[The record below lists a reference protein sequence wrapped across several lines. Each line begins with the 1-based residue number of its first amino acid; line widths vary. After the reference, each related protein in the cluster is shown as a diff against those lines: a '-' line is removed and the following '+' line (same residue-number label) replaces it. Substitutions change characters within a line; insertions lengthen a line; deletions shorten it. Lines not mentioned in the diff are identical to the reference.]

1 MNVFRQEIS
10 TMSRF
15 LTVDETA
22 ALLKRKPATV
32 RAWLF
37 RDETFPRL
45 KAGRGVLIPLD
56 QLEAWLQKQQP
67 NARPV
72 RLVV

>member
-1 MNVFRQEIS
+1 
-10 TMSRF
+10 MSEL

-22 ALLKRKPATV
+22 ALLRRKPATI

-45 KAGRGVLIPLD
+45 KAGRGVLIPIR
-56 QLEAWLQKQQP
+56 QLEVWLQKQQP
-67 NARPV
+67 NSRPV
-72 RLVV
+72 SLGGERKMATA